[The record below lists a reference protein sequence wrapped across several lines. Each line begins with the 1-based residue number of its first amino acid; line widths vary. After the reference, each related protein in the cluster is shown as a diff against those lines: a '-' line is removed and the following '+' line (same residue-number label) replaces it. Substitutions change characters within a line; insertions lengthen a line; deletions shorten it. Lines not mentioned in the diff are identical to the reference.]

1 MQQRFLFTLLL
12 KRQCYTMLKLLTFI
26 SKEHHSKI
34 KIEIILLLNLYIS
47 SLITY
52 FELKVKEYYLIE

>member
-1 MQQRFLFTLLL
+1 
-12 KRQCYTMLKLLTFI
+12 MLKLLTFI